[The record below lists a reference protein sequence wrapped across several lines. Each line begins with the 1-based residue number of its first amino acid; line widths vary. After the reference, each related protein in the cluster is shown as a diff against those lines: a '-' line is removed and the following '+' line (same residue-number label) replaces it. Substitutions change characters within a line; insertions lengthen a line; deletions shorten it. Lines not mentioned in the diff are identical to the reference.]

1 MFGMKIK
8 KENKMQLKN
17 KREKSTEATK
27 LCGEKGKET
36 VFNFSGTRRQIKLFK
51 KFQTWRRDS
60 CSGRLGANRKWGTE
74 PGAVGEDQHPA
85 AVEEAILKLSRVARP
100 VAEGQLTQAVAQ
112 TCGPIRRQR
121 QTSRNH
127 WGQRWRLQRLRDV
140 ANVGGLYSTSF
151 FVFFYQWF
159 DFDSSSICTRIH
171 YNKTFMYMS
180 ILCW

>member
-1 MFGMKIK
+1 
-8 KENKMQLKN
+8 MQLKK
-17 KREKSTEATK
+17 KRKKSTEATK

-51 KFQTWRRDS
+51 KCQTWRRDS
-60 CSGRLGANRKWGTE
+60 CSGGLGANRKWGTE

-121 QTSRNH
+121 QTSKNH

-151 FVFFYQWF
+151 LFFFYQWF

-180 ILCW
+180 ILRW